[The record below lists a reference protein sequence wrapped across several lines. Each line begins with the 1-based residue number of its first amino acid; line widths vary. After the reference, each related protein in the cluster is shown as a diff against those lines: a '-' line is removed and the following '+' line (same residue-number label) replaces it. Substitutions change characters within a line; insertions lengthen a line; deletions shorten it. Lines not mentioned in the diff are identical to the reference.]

1 MHGQCTAWA
10 TACHQRLRTPAAAN
24 ASTSSLQGPKHTL
37 HHQAATV
44 HACTWIVS
52 PQAIEHAFKNET
64 VGLVTKAE
72 FMKKRETLQ
81 ER

>member
-1 MHGQCTAWA
+1 M
-10 TACHQRLRTPAAAN
+10 
-24 ASTSSLQGPKHTL
+24 
-37 HHQAATV
+37 
-44 HACTWIVS
+44 